1 MIDLTLNN
9 GLRITA
15 LNRSGF
21 KSASVTAYVNYGTAH
36 ESKNESAHLLEHILL
51 DNVSEDLPKI
61 GSYTHGKTF
70 LTYTTY
76 YFPFYF
82 KYANEAADL
91 ITKLLSKSSFN
102 EDNLNKEKK
111 SVLRELSRVQDS
123 PFLAFNHKV
132 TDVLFRDKIRKTLY
146 EEISVTESM
155 TLDILSHTY
164 NANYVPSRVHI
175 FAYGAVDEEKIAERL
190 KNNLG
195 DYKEDLESKNTKL
208 TDLKDTP
215 EKETKY
221 NFSSSLVGTC
231 FVLPGTDH
239 FGKNPHEYY
248 SFLMAF
254 NGIIKRLEDVL
265 KNKGLIYEGQSI
277 EQIFDG
283 AGYCWYFAPVNKKD
297 TAETRKIM
305 SKELDNIYKNGFER
319 SEFSHFKNRT
329 LLDYA
334 EEQGDKEEFSINFL
348 KFKNMDYIKNAES
361 SDNIIEG
368 IQKEDFD
375 KAISTYLSKGKELV
389 INGE

>member
-15 LNRSGF
+15 LNQSGF

-36 ESKNESAHLLEHILL
+36 ESKNESAHLLEHVLIA
-51 DNVSEDLPKI
+51 NISGDLSKI
-61 GSYTHGKTF
+61 GSYLHGKTF
-70 LTYTTY
+70 ATYTTY

-82 KYANEAADL
+82 KHANEAADL
-91 ITKLLSKSSFN
+91 ITKLLSEPSFN
-102 EDNLNKEKK
+102 EDYLNKEKK
-111 SVLRELSRVQDS
+111 SVLRELSGVQDS
-123 PFLAFNHKV
+123 PFLAFSSKV
-132 TDVLFRDKIRKTLY
+132 VEELFKDRICKTLY
-146 EEISVTESM
+146 EEIDVTESM
-155 TLDILSHTY
+155 SLDTLKHTY
-164 NANYVPSRVHI
+164 NVNYVPSRVHV
-175 FAYGAVDEEKIAERL
+175 FAYGAVDEEKIAEKL
-190 KNNLG
+190 KRNLG
-195 DYKEDLESKNTKL
+195 DYKEGPKSKNTEL

-221 NFSSSLVGTC
+221 NFSSSLVSTC
-231 FVLPGTDH
+231 FILPGTEH
-239 FGKNPHEYY
+239 FGKNLREYY

-254 NGIIKRLEDVL
+254 RGIRERLNDAL
-265 KNKGLIYEGQSI
+265 KNKGLIYQAQST
-277 EQIFDG
+277 ERIFNG

-297 TAETRKIM
+297 TAETQKIM

-319 SEFSHFKNRT
+319 NEFSHFKNRT

-334 EEQGDKEEFSINFL
+334 EEQEDKEQFSINFL